1 MTAENNEFNHRD
13 GVSLKEYLDSQ
24 LCSVRDQIDSLEKLH
39 DVMVSNIEEATT
51 LARIG
56 IERRLDAIGEKI
68 DEFSISKATLE
79 GKASQKSV
87 SVAMVFSSLTLILAV
102 MSLILVLVLK

>member
-1 MTAENNEFNHRD
+1 MTASDNQFNYRD
-13 GVSLKEYLDSQ
+13 GVTLKEYMDSQ
-24 LCSVRDQIDSLEKLH
+24 LCAVKEQIDSIEKLH
-39 DVMVSNIEEATT
+39 NVMVENIEEATT

-87 SVAMVFSSLTLILAV
+87 SVAMVFSGLTLVLAV

>member
-1 MTAENNEFNHRD
+1 MTAENNEFSYRD
-13 GVSLKEYLDSQ
+13 GVSLKEYMDAQ
-24 LCSVRDQIDSLEKLH
+24 LCAVKDQLGSIEKLH
-39 DVMVSNIEEATT
+39 NVMVENIEEATT

-56 IERRLDAIGEKI
+56 IERRLEAISEKI
-68 DEFSISKATLE
+68 DTLSISKATLE

-87 SVAMVFSSLTLILAV
+87 SIAMVFSSLTLVLAI